1 MEGTHNRCLLVP
13 LPMLRLVFTE
23 PDTAFDDML
32 EYGFYKSAMTEKIG
46 IEEAASKL
54 AYAICF
60 PKGVNNELTS
70 YLDSEIG
77 SFVVNGDFQL
87 GSDYKTD
94 GERIASIVVHHALQ
108 DSVFNAAVL
117 EWCKLRNAMSLFEV
131 RGGSYQRTLDVVKRH
146 GAFKN
151 EPLCMLTKDAIFS
164 ARDEMYS
171 EDAKIQFCMYAGIQS
186 ILGRKTWCYTHRA
199 TILERTFG
207 CKDKATLQSITD
219 SRILDAHKK
228 WSARKRYERIYN
240 RLENE
245 GFISTFGA
253 WRLVF
258 VSISLTLDEL
268 LEAVKTWKIKMKT
281 GKSPKERKVEK
292 MMDEINGA

>member
-1 MEGTHNRCLLVP
+1 MEGTHNRYLLVP

-23 PDTAFDDML
+23 PEKAFDDML
-32 EYGFYKSAMTEKIG
+32 EYGFYKSAMTAKISFK
-46 IEEAASKL
+46 EAASKL

-70 YLDSEIG
+70 YLDSEVG
-77 SFVVNGDFQL
+77 RFVVNGDFQL
-87 GSDYKTD
+87 GSDYNTE
-94 GERIASIVVHHALQ
+94 GERIANIVEHYARH
-108 DSVFNAAVL
+108 DSVFYAAAL

-131 RGGSYQRTLDVVKRH
+131 SGGSYQRTLDVVKRH

-171 EDAKIQFCMYAGIQS
+171 EDAKIQFCMYAGIKS

-219 SRILDAHKK
+219 SRILDAHKI

-245 GFISTFGA
+245 EFISTFGA

-258 VSISLTLDEL
+258 VSASLTLDEL
-268 LEAVKTWKIKMKT
+268 LEAVKTWKIKQKT
-281 GKSPKERKVEK
+281 GKSPKELKVGK
-292 MMDEINGA
+292 MIEEINGA